1 MAKEFD
7 IYLNNRLTECDILV
21 YSIPYRD
28 GLTAIH
34 KLILESCIESY
45 TLQKFVAMQTGSE
58 LVHHIDEM
66 LKTCYE
72 RLSYATELDVTATFQ
87 THYSLYSDT
96 AGIIMSA
103 ECVETL
109 SNLFA
114 KAEFAMQLTAQ
125 PVMAYTGKSGGN
137 AESSLVINAAL
148 EKDIKNS
155 LLTVAPVVEIET
167 SVLGTNKRSAISVSP
182 GIDIACELTNL
193 CYRFYNGAQAVIQ
206 MAADVLATELH
217 YSLGEGTSAID
228 FSADIGDGDCST
240 KYEEF
245 ETAVIFVAEVVEA
258 IRQFM
263 HPELHS
269 IAIGI
274 VVDPI
279 MKRHRLLSEMDA
291 DNLSAYDDMLLEE
304 IDYVI
309 I

>member
-45 TLQKFVAMQTGSE
+45 TLQKFVAVQTGSE

-72 RLSYATELDVTATFQ
+72 RLNYATEFDVTATFQ

-96 AGIIMSA
+96 TGIIMSA
-103 ECVETL
+103 ECIETL

-114 KAEFAMQLTAQ
+114 KAESAMQLTAQ

-217 YSLGEGTSAID
+217 YSLGEGISAIEL
-228 FSADIGDGDCST
+228 SADIGDGDCST

-245 ETAVIFVAEVVEA
+245 ETVVIFVAEVVEA

>member
-114 KAEFAMQLTAQ
+114 KAESAMQLTAQ

-217 YSLGEGTSAID
+217 YSLGEGISAIEL
-228 FSADIGDGDCST
+228 SADIGDGDCST

-245 ETAVIFVAEVVEA
+245 ETVVIFVAEVVEA

>member
-109 SNLFA
+109 SNLFT

-125 PVMAYTGKSGGN
+125 PVVAYTGKSGGN

-217 YSLGEGTSAID
+217 YSLGEGTSAIE

>member
-1 MAKEFD
+1 MGERKTRYDQVLEGMAIWGSYYRENIDVFVKE
-7 IYLNNRLTECDILV
+7 YLNITYLKWYQYAVLCLMNANVIFLWIASRGMGKTFI
-21 YSIPYRD
+21 
-28 GLTAIH
+28 TAIFSCVRCILYPGS
-34 KLILESCIESY
+34 KVVLTSGTRGQALQILEKI
-45 TLQKFVAMQTGSE
+45 Q
-58 LVHHIDEM
+58 
-66 LKTCYE
+66 
-72 RLSYATELDVTATFQ
+72 TELIPRSPNLKNEIDFKETKFSGQDAKVMFKNGSYIKVVTA
-87 THYSLYSDT
+87 SD
-96 AGIIMSA
+96 
-103 ECVETL
+103 
-109 SNLFA
+109 NLFA

-217 YSLGEGTSAID
+217 YSLGEGTSAIE

-245 ETAVIFVAEVVEA
+245 EMC
-258 IRQFM
+258 IR
-263 HPELHS
+263 
-269 IAIGI
+269 
-274 VVDPI
+274 D
-279 MKRHRLLSEMDA
+279 RHCP
-291 DNLSAYDDMLLEE
+291 
-304 IDYVI
+304 V
-309 I
+309 

>member
-72 RLSYATELDVTATFQ
+72 RLSYVTELDVTATFQ

-217 YSLGEGTSAID
+217 YSLGEGTSAIE

>member
-45 TLQKFVAMQTGSE
+45 TLQKFVAIQTGSE

-72 RLSYATELDVTATFQ
+72 RLSYETELDVTATFQ

-114 KAEFAMQLTAQ
+114 KAESAMQLTAQ

-217 YSLGEGTSAID
+217 YSLGEGTSAIE

>member
-1 MAKEFD
+1 M
-7 IYLNNRLTECDILV
+7 
-21 YSIPYRD
+21 
-28 GLTAIH
+28 
-34 KLILESCIESY
+34 
-45 TLQKFVAMQTGSE
+45 QKFVAVQTGSE

-72 RLSYATELDVTATFQ
+72 RLNYATEFDVTATFQ

-96 AGIIMSA
+96 AGIIVSA

-114 KAEFAMQLTAQ
+114 KAESAMQLTAQ

-137 AESSLVINAAL
+137 AESSLVINTAL

-155 LLTVAPVVEIET
+155 LLTVEPVVEIES

-217 YSLGEGTSAID
+217 YSLGEGISAIEL
-228 FSADIGDGDCST
+228 SADIGDGDCST

>member
-45 TLQKFVAMQTGSE
+45 TLQKFVAVQTGSE

-72 RLSYATELDVTATFQ
+72 RLNYATEFDVTATFQ

-96 AGIIMSA
+96 AGIIVSA

-114 KAEFAMQLTAQ
+114 KAESAMQLTAQ

-137 AESSLVINAAL
+137 AESSLVINTAL

-155 LLTVAPVVEIET
+155 LITVAPVVEIKS

-217 YSLGEGTSAID
+217 YSLGEGISAIEL
-228 FSADIGDGDCST
+228 SADIGDGDCST

>member
-217 YSLGEGTSAID
+217 YSLGEGTSAIE

-291 DNLSAYDDMLLEE
+291 DNLSAYDDILLEE

>member
-45 TLQKFVAMQTGSE
+45 TLQKFIAVQTGSE

-72 RLSYATELDVTATFQ
+72 RLNYATELNVTATFQ

-96 AGIIMSA
+96 AGIMVSA

-114 KAEFAMQLTAQ
+114 KAESAMQLTAQ

-167 SVLGTNKRSAISVSP
+167 TVLGTNKRSAISVSP

-193 CYRFYNGAQAVIQ
+193 CYRFYNGAETVIQ

-217 YSLGEGTSAID
+217 YSLGEGTSAIEL
-228 FSADIGDGDCST
+228 SADIVDGDCST

-258 IRQFM
+258 IQQFM

-269 IAIGI
+269 IAIGLA
-274 VVDPI
+274 VDPI
-279 MKRHRLLSEMDA
+279 LKRHRLLSEMDA
-291 DNLSAYDDMLLEE
+291 DNLSAYDNMLLEE

>member
-167 SVLGTNKRSAISVSP
+167 SVLGTNKRSAISISP

-217 YSLGEGTSAID
+217 YSLGEGTSAIE

>member
-45 TLQKFVAMQTGSE
+45 TLQKFVAVQTGSE

-72 RLSYATELDVTATFQ
+72 RLNYATEFDVTATFQ

-96 AGIIMSA
+96 AGIIVSA

-114 KAEFAMQLTAQ
+114 KAESAMQLTAQ

-137 AESSLVINAAL
+137 AESSLVINTAL

-155 LLTVAPVVEIET
+155 LITVAPVVEIES

-217 YSLGEGTSAID
+217 YSLGEGISAIEL
-228 FSADIGDGDCST
+228 SADIGDGDCST

-258 IRQFM
+258 IRQLM

>member
-167 SVLGTNKRSAISVSP
+167 SVLGTNKRSVISVSP

-217 YSLGEGTSAID
+217 YSLGEGTSAIE

>member
-217 YSLGEGTSAID
+217 YSLGEGTSAIE

-304 IDYVI
+304 IDCVI

>member
-87 THYSLYSDT
+87 AHYSLYSDT

-193 CYRFYNGAQAVIQ
+193 CYRFYNGAQVVIQ

-217 YSLGEGTSAID
+217 YSLGEGTSAIE

>member
-217 YSLGEGTSAID
+217 YSLGEGTSAIE

-291 DNLSAYDDMLLEE
+291 DNLSAYDGMLLEE

>member
-45 TLQKFVAMQTGSE
+45 TLQKFVAIQTGSE

-114 KAEFAMQLTAQ
+114 KAESAMQLTAQ

-217 YSLGEGTSAID
+217 YSLGEGTSAIE
-228 FSADIGDGDCST
+228 FSA
-240 KYEEF
+240 

>member
-45 TLQKFVAMQTGSE
+45 TLQKFVAVQTGSE

-114 KAEFAMQLTAQ
+114 KAESAMQLTAQ

-217 YSLGEGTSAID
+217 YSLGEGISAIEL
-228 FSADIGDGDCST
+228 SADIGDGDCST

-245 ETAVIFVAEVVEA
+245 ETVVIFVAEVVEA
-258 IRQFM
+258 IRQFV

>member
-72 RLSYATELDVTATFQ
+72 RLNYATEFDVTATFQ

-114 KAEFAMQLTAQ
+114 KAESAMQLTAQ

-217 YSLGEGTSAID
+217 YSLGEGISAIEL
-228 FSADIGDGDCST
+228 SADIGDGDCST

-245 ETAVIFVAEVVEA
+245 ETAVIIVAEVVEA

>member
-217 YSLGEGTSAID
+217 YSLGEGISAIEL
-228 FSADIGDGDCST
+228 SADIGDGDCST

-245 ETAVIFVAEVVEA
+245 ETVVIFVAEVVEA

>member
-45 TLQKFVAMQTGSE
+45 TLQKFVAVQTGSE

-72 RLSYATELDVTATFQ
+72 RLNYATEFDVTATFQ

-96 AGIIMSA
+96 AGIIVSA

-114 KAEFAMQLTAQ
+114 KAESAMQLTAQ

-155 LLTVAPVVEIET
+155 LLTVAPVVKIET

-217 YSLGEGTSAID
+217 YSLGEGTSAIE

>member
-7 IYLNNRLTECDILV
+7 IDLNNRLTECDILV

-28 GLTAIH
+28 GLTEIH

-45 TLQKFVAMQTGSE
+45 TLQKFVAVQTGSE

-72 RLSYATELDVTATFQ
+72 RLNYATEFDVTATFQ

-96 AGIIMSA
+96 AGIIVSA

-114 KAEFAMQLTAQ
+114 KAESAMQLTAQ

-155 LLTVAPVVEIET
+155 LLTVAPVVKIET

-217 YSLGEGTSAID
+217 YSLGEGTSAIE

>member
-45 TLQKFVAMQTGSE
+45 TLQKFVAVQTGSE

-72 RLSYATELDVTATFQ
+72 RLNYVTKLDVTATFQ

-96 AGIIMSA
+96 AGIIVSA

-114 KAEFAMQLTAQ
+114 KAESAMQLTAQ
-125 PVMAYTGKSGGN
+125 SVMAYTGKSGGN

-217 YSLGEGTSAID
+217 YSLGEGTSAIE

>member
-45 TLQKFVAMQTGSE
+45 TLQKFVAVQTGSE

-72 RLSYATELDVTATFQ
+72 RLNYATEFDVTATFQ

-96 AGIIMSA
+96 AGIIVSA

-114 KAEFAMQLTAQ
+114 KAESAMQLTAQ

-137 AESSLVINAAL
+137 AESSLVINTAL

-155 LLTVAPVVEIET
+155 LLTVEPVVEIES

-217 YSLGEGTSAID
+217 YSLGEGISAIEL
-228 FSADIGDGDCST
+228 SADIGDGDCST

-279 MKRHRLLSEMDA
+279 IKRHRLLSEMDV

>member
-45 TLQKFVAMQTGSE
+45 TLQKFVAIQTGSE

-72 RLSYATELDVTATFQ
+72 RLNYATEFDVTATFQ

-96 AGIIMSA
+96 AGIIVSA

-114 KAEFAMQLTAQ
+114 KAESAMQLTAQ

-137 AESSLVINAAL
+137 AESSLVINTAL

-155 LLTVAPVVEIET
+155 LLTVEPVVEIES

-217 YSLGEGTSAID
+217 YSLGEGISAIEL
-228 FSADIGDGDCST
+228 SADIGDGDCST

>member
-72 RLSYATELDVTATFQ
+72 RLSYATELDVMATFQ

-217 YSLGEGTSAID
+217 YSLGEGTSAIE

>member
-45 TLQKFVAMQTGSE
+45 TLQKFVAVQTGSE

-72 RLSYATELDVTATFQ
+72 RLNYATEFDVTATFQ

-96 AGIIMSA
+96 AGIIVSA

-114 KAEFAMQLTAQ
+114 KAESAMQLTAQ

-193 CYRFYNGAQAVIQ
+193 CYRFYNVAQAVIQ

-217 YSLGEGTSAID
+217 YSLGEGISAIEL
-228 FSADIGDGDCST
+228 SADIGDGDCST

-269 IAIGI
+269 ITIGI

-279 MKRHRLLSEMDA
+279 IKRHRLLSEMDV

>member
-45 TLQKFVAMQTGSE
+45 TLQKFVAVQTGSE

-114 KAEFAMQLTAQ
+114 KAESAMQLTAQ

-217 YSLGEGTSAID
+217 YSLGEGISAIEL
-228 FSADIGDGDCST
+228 SADIGDGDCST

-245 ETAVIFVAEVVEA
+245 ETVVIFVAEVVEA

>member
-109 SNLFA
+109 SNLFT

-125 PVMAYTGKSGGN
+125 PVVAYTGKFGGN

-217 YSLGEGTSAID
+217 YSLGEGTSAIE

>member
-72 RLSYATELDVTATFQ
+72 RLNYATEFDVTATFQ

-96 AGIIMSA
+96 AGIIVSA

-114 KAEFAMQLTAQ
+114 KAESAMQLTAQ

-137 AESSLVINAAL
+137 AESSLVINTAL

-155 LLTVAPVVEIET
+155 LLTVEPVVEIES

-217 YSLGEGTSAID
+217 YSLGEGISAIEL
-228 FSADIGDGDCST
+228 SADIGDGDCST

>member
-72 RLSYATELDVTATFQ
+72 RLNYVTELDVTATFQ

-96 AGIIMSA
+96 AGIIVSA

-114 KAEFAMQLTAQ
+114 KAESAMQLTAQ
-125 PVMAYTGKSGGN
+125 PVMAYTGKSGGS

-155 LLTVAPVVEIET
+155 LLTVAPVVKIET
-167 SVLGTNKRSAISVSP
+167 SVLGTNKRSAISVSS

-193 CYRFYNGAQAVIQ
+193 CYRFYNGAQTVIQ

-217 YSLGEGTSAID
+217 YSLGEGTSAIE

>member
-72 RLSYATELDVTATFQ
+72 RLNYVTELDVTATFQ

-96 AGIIMSA
+96 AGIIVSA

-114 KAEFAMQLTAQ
+114 KAESAMQLTAQ

-155 LLTVAPVVEIET
+155 LLTVAPVVKIET

-217 YSLGEGTSAID
+217 YSLGEGTSAIE

>member
-45 TLQKFVAMQTGSE
+45 TLQKFVAVQTGSE

-66 LKTCYE
+66 LKACYE

-96 AGIIMSA
+96 TGIIMSA

-114 KAEFAMQLTAQ
+114 KAESAMQLTAQ

-217 YSLGEGTSAID
+217 YSLGEGTSAIE

>member
-45 TLQKFVAMQTGSE
+45 TLQKFVAVQTGSE

-72 RLSYATELDVTATFQ
+72 RLNYATEFDVTATFQ

-114 KAEFAMQLTAQ
+114 KAESAMQLTAQ

-217 YSLGEGTSAID
+217 YSLGEGISAIEL
-228 FSADIGDGDCST
+228 SADIGDGDCST

-245 ETAVIFVAEVVEA
+245 ETVVIFVAEVVEA

-291 DNLSAYDDMLLEE
+291 DNLSAYNDMLLEE

>member
-45 TLQKFVAMQTGSE
+45 TLQKFVAVQTGSE

-72 RLSYATELDVTATFQ
+72 RLNYVAELDVTATFQ

-96 AGIIMSA
+96 AGIIVSA

-114 KAEFAMQLTAQ
+114 KAESAMQLTAQ

-155 LLTVAPVVEIET
+155 LLTVAPVVKIET

-217 YSLGEGTSAID
+217 YSLGEGTSAIE

>member
-109 SNLFA
+109 SNLFT
-114 KAEFAMQLTAQ
+114 KAESAMQLTAQ

-217 YSLGEGTSAID
+217 YSLGEGTSAIE

-291 DNLSAYDDMLLEE
+291 DNLSAYDDMLFEE

>member
-45 TLQKFVAMQTGSE
+45 TLQKFVAVQTGSE

-72 RLSYATELDVTATFQ
+72 RLNYATEFDVTATFQ

-96 AGIIMSA
+96 AGIIVSA

-114 KAEFAMQLTAQ
+114 KAESAMQLTAQ

-155 LLTVAPVVEIET
+155 LLTVAPVVKIET

-217 YSLGEGTSAID
+217 YSLGEGTSAIE

-274 VVDPI
+274 GVDPI

>member
-45 TLQKFVAMQTGSE
+45 TLQKFVAVQTGSE

-72 RLSYATELDVTATFQ
+72 RLNYATEFDVTATFQ

-114 KAEFAMQLTAQ
+114 KAESAMQLTAQ

-217 YSLGEGTSAID
+217 YSLGEGISAIEL
-228 FSADIGDGDCST
+228 SADIGDGDCST

-245 ETAVIFVAEVVEA
+245 ETVVIFVAEVVEA

>member
-1 MAKEFD
+1 
-7 IYLNNRLTECDILV
+7 
-21 YSIPYRD
+21 
-28 GLTAIH
+28 
-34 KLILESCIESY
+34 
-45 TLQKFVAMQTGSE
+45 
-58 LVHHIDEM
+58 
-66 LKTCYE
+66 
-72 RLSYATELDVTATFQ
+72 
-87 THYSLYSDT
+87 
-96 AGIIMSA
+96 MSA

-217 YSLGEGTSAID
+217 YSLGEGTSAIE

>member
-45 TLQKFVAMQTGSE
+45 TLQKFVAVQTGSE

-72 RLSYATELDVTATFQ
+72 RLNYATEFDVTATFQ

-114 KAEFAMQLTAQ
+114 KAESAMQLTAQ

-217 YSLGEGTSAID
+217 YSLGEGTSAIE